1 MNATVSLCRR
11 AQLLRFG
18 TRLAGIGLLCA
29 VFTTNVHAQDGDEI
43 DSYKVRLEGNWIY
56 SRPSGTLQGVS
67 DKSGID
73 LQRDLGFNSYSTF
86 SGKIDWKFTHKNHF
100 YLQGIPLDST
110 NSRILDR
117 AVVFQGQTFDADLA
131 VQSSLNSLVY
141 IFGYQYDIIRRR
153 RGHIGIG
160 FQVDVFDTHAS
171 ISAAAQVTS
180 SGVHEAAR
188 SASGSLLVPLPVAGP
203 QFRLYLTNSPRLFV
217 EGNVYGMY
225 FFGYGNFVSAYGI
238 LGFGIARHLSATAG
252 YQMGTR
258 LVVNSDTSSN
268 RIGLRMSERGPTA
281 GLQFSF

>member
-1 MNATVSLCRR
+1 
-11 AQLLRFG
+11 
-18 TRLAGIGLLCA
+18 
-29 VFTTNVHAQDGDEI
+29 
-43 DSYKVRLEGNWIY
+43 
-56 SRPSGTLQGVS
+56 
-67 DKSGID
+67 
-73 LQRDLGFNSYSTF
+73 
-86 SGKIDWKFTHKNHF
+86 
-100 YLQGIPLDST
+100 
-110 NSRILDR
+110 
-117 AVVFQGQTFDADLA
+117 
-131 VQSSLNSLVY
+131 
-141 IFGYQYDIIRRR
+141 
-153 RGHIGIG
+153 
-160 FQVDVFDTHAS
+160 
-171 ISAAAQVTS
+171 
-180 SGVHEAAR
+180 VHEAAR